1 MPRLSPALLS
11 IAALAAPVV
20 AQTTVRLDATAQG
33 PAPRSAHLRMG
44 TGTGPA
50 GTIAANSRWLTRDG
64 KPFLP
69 VMGEF
74 HYSRYPAAQW
84 EEELLKMKA
93 AGVTVVASY
102 VIWNQHEL
110 APGTLDWSGERDI
123 RRFVQLCGKHGLM
136 FFLRPGPWAHAET
149 RFGGIPDWVVAGT
162 RVRSDDPAYLAQ
174 VDRFWRGL
182 HDQVR
187 GLLWKDG
194 GPIIGMQLEN
204 EYNATGPGQGR
215 GHIATLKALAQ
226 RIGFDVPLYT
236 VTGWDQTV
244 YPRGEVLPVMGGY
257 PDEPWAASRDMLPP
271 KENYLF
277 RFATRVSGD
286 LGAQTRGG
294 KRGDAEDDVADTPF
308 LGAEYGGGV
317 PSMYRRRPLV
327 EPADIA
333 ASVATQLGSGVNLL
347 GYYMFHGGANP
358 LAAGRGL
365 EETAR
370 SGGYNDVPTI
380 GYDFQ
385 APLGQYGEV
394 GRTSAAIRPLHYF
407 LNAYGPLLAPM
418 TVHRPAVV
426 PRDQRDLTTLR
437 WSVRSAGD
445 SGFVFVNN
453 HVRQYPMAGQ
463 RDVRFAVTLP
473 GGTVTFPSRGTTI
486 PDGASFVWPIG
497 LSLDGIGLAWATA
510 QPVTRL
516 EDEAGPIHVLA
527 ASLDGPVELAFGPD
541 VARLSVPATRDAA
554 GRWIAQVAPGPERIV
569 TATRRDGGSVRLL
582 LLDRASAGRLWVGD
596 AFGRRRLVITAADVF
611 FAPGG
616 ITLRQRGER
625 AFSGVIWPK
634 VDALTGS
641 SRLTRRGG
649 RFDATVAGP
658 AVRTIAARP
667 IRPAGD
673 VPPVEIGGPA
683 RAAIQPL
690 PEMHRAAAAW
700 QFTVPADAATA
711 TATRDAVLEIDYR
724 GDIARLFDGPTML
737 DDAYWDGRRWR
748 IGLKRFAGRLG
759 RPWQLTL
766 LPLRIDAP
774 IYLDQRARKD
784 LPATAQVATLGGM
797 RLIPE
802 HQLVLGGR

>member
-1 MPRLSPALLS
+1 MPRPSSALLS

-33 PAPRSAHLRMG
+33 PAPRSDHLRLG
-44 TGTGPA
+44 TSNGPA
-50 GTIAANSRWLTRDG
+50 GTITANSRWLSRDG

-74 HYSRYPAAQW
+74 HFSRYPAAEW

-110 APGTLDWSGERDI
+110 APGTLDWSGDRDV
-123 RRFVQLCGKHGLM
+123 RHFVELCRKHGLL
-136 FFLRPGPWAHAET
+136 FFVRPGPWAHAET
-149 RFGGIPDWVVAGT
+149 RFGGIPDWVVAST
-162 RVRSDDPAYLAQ
+162 RVRSNDPAYLVQ
-174 VDRFWRGL
+174 VERFWRAL
-182 HDQVR
+182 YDQLR
-187 GLLWKDG
+187 GQLWKDG
-194 GPIIGMQLEN
+194 GPVIGMQLEN

-215 GHIATLKALAQ
+215 GHIATLKALARQ
-226 RIGFDVPLYT
+226 IGFDVPLYT

-257 PDEPWAASRDMLPP
+257 PDEPWAASRTMLPP

-277 RFATRVSGD
+277 RFTTRVSGD

-317 PSMYRRRPLV
+317 PSMYRRRPLI

-333 ASVATQLGSGVNLL
+333 ATVTTQLGSGVNLL

-394 GRTSAAIRPLHYF
+394 GTTSAAIRPLHYF
-407 LNAYGPLLAPM
+407 LNAYGATLAM
-418 TVHRPAVV
+418 MAVHRPAVV
-426 PRDQRDLTTLR
+426 PRDQRDLATLR

-453 HVRQYPMAGQ
+453 HVRQYPMAEQ
-463 RDVRFAVTLP
+463 RDVRFAVTFP
-473 GGTVTFPSRGTTI
+473 GGTVTFPTRGLTI
-486 PDGASFVWPIG
+486 PAGASFVWPVG
-497 LSLDGIGLAWATA
+497 LDLDGVILAWATA

-516 EDEAGPIHVLA
+516 EDDSGPIHVLA
-527 ASLDGPVELAFGPD
+527 ASLDGSVELAFGAD
-541 VARLSVPATRDAA
+541 VARLSVPAARDAA
-554 GRWIAQVAPGPERIV
+554 GRWIAQVTPGPERIV
-569 TATRRDGGSVRLL
+569 TATRSDGRTVRFL
-582 LLDRASAGRLWVGD
+582 LLDRASAGRLWVGE
-596 AFGRRRLVITAADVF
+596 AFGKRRLVITDADLF
-611 FAPGG
+611 FTSDG

-625 AFSGVIWPK
+625 AFAGVIWPR
-634 VDALTGS
+634 VDTLVGS
-641 SRLTRRGG
+641 SRLTRRGA
-649 RFDATVAGP
+649 RFGATVSGA
-658 AVRTIAARP
+658 AVRPIAAQP
-667 IRPAGD
+667 MRPAGD
-673 VPPVEIGGPA
+673 VPPIEIGGLA
-683 RAAIQPL
+683 RAAMQPL
-690 PEMHRAAAAW
+690 PETHRAAATW
-700 QFTVPADAATA
+700 QFTIPSDAATA
-711 TATRDAVLEIDYR
+711 TRNAVLEIDYR
-724 GDIARLFDGPTML
+724 GDIARLFDGTTML

-748 IGLKRFAGRLG
+748 IGLRRFAQRLG
-759 RPWQLTL
+759 KPWQLTL
-766 LPLRIDAP
+766 LPLRADAP
-774 IYLDQRARKD
+774 IYLDQSARQS
-784 LPATAQVATLGGM
+784 LPATGQIATLAGL
-797 RLIPE
+797 RLLPE
-802 HQLVLGGR
+802 HELVLRDR